1 MLAER
6 LPPELTPTPMPRP
19 LDDTNL
25 GTGLVRAWA
34 LQIVAVWLAA
44 TIVIVEVAF
53 ARKATRH
60 RAA

>member
-6 LPPELTPTPMPRP
+6 LPPELTPTLMPRRV
-19 LDDTNL
+19 DGTNL

-34 LQIVAVWLAA
+34 LQIVAVWLAVA
-44 TIVIVEVAF
+44 VVIVLVTF
-53 ARKATRH
+53 AMKAIRH